1 GPWPT
6 PVRARPVQWRPGSIR
21 VQPST
26 LEEKDWPSS
35 LRIDPNFQDN
45 STMEWLLEDDADVVV
60 TALMVRELGPCADP
74 EVYGPLAAR
83 VREDGRLGARAAA
96 GGPPPPAPPPP
107 LPRLAPRPPLK
118 TQALGIL

>member
-83 VREDGRLGARAAA
+83 VREDGHPQGPESHWLQLRAEEHRLHRLTVDDAGAA
-96 GGPPPPAPPPP
+96 
-107 LPRLAPRPPLK
+107 RPWRPD
-118 TQALGIL
+118 